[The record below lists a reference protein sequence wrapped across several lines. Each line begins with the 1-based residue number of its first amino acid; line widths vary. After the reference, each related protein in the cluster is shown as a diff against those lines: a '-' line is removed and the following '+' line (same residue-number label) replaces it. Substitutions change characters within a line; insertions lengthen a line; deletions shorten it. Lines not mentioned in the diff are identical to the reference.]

1 MILLA
6 GVSAA
11 VMVIAFIVAYMFTS
25 MYFNHQRD
33 EQIEDTTTMLAVV
46 LQEPVFSYDQ
56 ELTSNILTSFVKL
69 PYVQTV
75 KAYDHRGRAIGKASA
90 NAPVPS
96 TDQVLNKKIDVIWNG
111 QQKVGVLDIT
121 FRLDSNEGLLN
132 ATKAMFIILAIIIL
146 LTLQI
151 VNWFVLGRYVIKP
164 VNQVVE
170 ALRGIA
176 KGDGDLTMRLKIKT
190 EDEIGQLAQAFN
202 QFIGNLQ
209 TLIAEIIQHTND
221 LKLCATGIHN
231 SAGSNHSSTTTQKTE
246 TAQVAAALT
255 ELTKAIEEVASNAS
269 ITSEKTNQC
278 NELAINGN
286 NIVQKTIGEIKHLGK
301 EIGETSLEIN
311 ALKNRSDQIN
321 TILVVIKGIAEQTN
335 LLALNAAIEAA
346 RAGEMGRGFA
356 VVADEV
362 RALAQRTQAST
373 AEIEEVIKELQSSSD
388 NSSRMMET
396 TRATLTD
403 TIDESSAAID
413 ALDKII
419 TNVKTINDMNAQ
431 VANSAVE
438 QNQVATR
445 LNAKVEAINSL
456 AGSVS
461 ENADKVGLLSEQ
473 LNDISGNIES
483 KVRRFRV

>member
-1 MILLA
+1 M
-6 GVSAA
+6 
-11 VMVIAFIVAYMFTS
+11 
-25 MYFNHQRD
+25 
-33 EQIEDTTTMLAVV
+33 
-46 LQEPVFSYDQ
+46 
-56 ELTSNILTSFVKL
+56 
-69 PYVQTV
+69 
-75 KAYDHRGRAIGKASA
+75 
-90 NAPVPS
+90 
-96 TDQVLNKKIDVIWNG
+96 
-111 QQKVGVLDIT
+111 
-121 FRLDSNEGLLN
+121 
-132 ATKAMFIILAIIIL
+132 
-146 LTLQI
+146 
-151 VNWFVLGRYVIKP
+151 
-164 VNQVVE
+164 
-170 ALRGIA
+170 
-176 KGDGDLTMRLKIKT
+176 
-190 EDEIGQLAQAFN
+190 
-202 QFIGNLQ
+202 
-209 TLIAEIIQHTND
+209 
-221 LKLCATGIHN
+221 
-231 SAGSNHSSTTTQKTE
+231 
-246 TAQVAAALT
+246 
-255 ELTKAIEEVASNAS
+255 
-269 ITSEKTNQC
+269 
-278 NELAINGN
+278 
-286 NIVQKTIGEIKHLGK
+286 
-301 EIGETSLEIN
+301 
-311 ALKNRSDQIN
+311 
-321 TILVVIKGIAEQTN
+321 VIKGIAEQTN